1 MKHYDIFI
9 SYRRSSYDTANL
21 IATRL
26 RSAGYSV
33 FFDMETLRSGK
44 FNEQLYEVIDNCK
57 DFVIVLPPNALDRC
71 VNEDDWVRLET
82 CRAMEHNKNIVPIM
96 LNGFVWPQEMPRGM
110 EELCN
115 YQAITASSIE
125 YFDMS
130 MERLQSRYLK
140 SKRQLPIVKIM
151 KIAGVSVLWLVAVL
165 LIMWITLG
173 ILSKD
178 VCVKYATLIANDAE
192 NVHMIAEQNHSLVKD
207 WEEFDKALNIDTK
220 AAHIA
225 QMQEYMEKKINMVE
239 SNIVRSW
246 NVDTAKIDIPPYHSF
261 LLSINDINAE
271 EVALSPMLATLYYD
285 EYLDLLNV
293 VRKAVRDPI
302 TLNRRYTSVSF
313 DVLNHSYNS
322 FYAAILSELSAFP
335 KECITIYEQ
344 LSPNWIYFNNTYKIG
359 EDEEYYEKIII
370 SEGKLAE
377 ASLARYE
384 SVLEQQDATIEDLM
398 RESENL
404 ENMIE
409 NSGMGVNDAAS
420 SAQAELEKIQRENE
434 AELALRTEKV
444 EAKRLQV
451 EASKAELAELDKEY
465 IKVYENLKTKC
476 TIEAEDDQFYKWGK
490 ITRWGAY
497 LAMLVE
503 SRQKLQAQGVYSTSS
518 ITPEVAYADM
528 NSMLS
533 VYQTYHPESKSYVP
547 SAKQFFRELS
557 KGTREYSGVIIF
569 AFKDNLAHPFF
580 QEGDI
585 IVGYN
590 GKRVKTYDDF
600 KKAYKTNDS
609 ATVKFIR
616 LTNGAFEEFEKPIA
630 DTDIIGFL
638 NLTE

>member
-71 VNEDDWVRLET
+71 VNEDDWVRLEA
-82 CRAMEHNKNIVPIM
+82 CRAMERNKNIVPIM
-96 LNGFVWPQEMPRGM
+96 LNGFVWPQEMPCGM
-110 EELCN
+110 EELRN

-178 VCVKYATLIANDAE
+178 VCVKYATIIANDAE

-207 WEEFDKALNIDTK
+207 WNEFDNAMNYESKVE
-220 AAHIA
+220 HIA
-225 QMQEYMEKKINMVE
+225 QMQEFMEKKIDLVE
-239 SNIVRSW
+239 SNISRSW
-246 NVDTAKIDIPPYHSF
+246 NVDTVKTDIPPYHSF
-261 LLSINDINAE
+261 LLSINGINAE
-271 EVALSPMLATLYYD
+271 EIALSPMLATLYYD
-285 EYLDLLNV
+285 EYMDMLDV
-293 VRKAVRDPI
+293 VRNAVRDPN
-302 TLNRRYTSVSF
+302 TLNRRYSSILF
-313 DVLNHSYNS
+313 DALNHSYNS

-335 KECITIYEQ
+335 EGTTTIYEQ

-359 EDEEYYEKIII
+359 EDKEYYEKIII
-370 SEGKLAE
+370 SESKLAE
-377 ASLARYE
+377 ATLARYE
-384 SVLEQQDATIEDLM
+384 SVLEQQDAAVEDLK
-398 RESENL
+398 RKSDEL
-404 ENMIE
+404 ENMINE
-409 NSGMGVNDAAS
+409 SSIGVNDATV
-420 SAQAELEKIQRENE
+420 SAAAELDRIKRENE

-451 EASKAELAELDKEY
+451 EATKAQLNELDKDY
-465 IKVYENLKTKC
+465 IKVYEELKNKC
-476 TIEAEDDQFYKWGK
+476 TIEEDDEQFYKWGK

-497 LAMLVE
+497 LAMLVD

-528 NSMLS
+528 NSMLT
-533 VYQTYHPESKSYVP
+533 VYQTYHPESKSYVA

-600 KKAYKTNDS
+600 KKAYQANKN
-609 ATVKFIR
+609 ANVKFIR
-616 LTNGAFEEFEKPIA
+616 LINGAFEEFEKPIS
-630 DTDIIGFL
+630 DIDIVGFL